1 MSKQTQSTVAQPKP
15 ASGSTVSL
23 PAPQRPA
30 FRPGGSQKRANLA
43 KSILSHAVLIVLSL
57 AFAMPFAW
65 LVTTSFQPDT
75 ERSKLQP
82 AFIPGPKDVAERVD
96 KAAGQHLM
104 YTPTLEQ
111 YQKGLTRVPVL
122 TFFRNTLL
130 ICVLTVIG
138 SVASSSLV
146 AYGFSILRWK
156 GRDTI
161 FFIMLATMMLPG
173 QVTMIPVFTIW
184 RELGAI
190 DTFAPLIVPAFFG
203 SPFFIFLFRQFFLT
217 VPRELV
223 EAARMDGA
231 GELRIWA
238 RLIMPLSV
246 PAIAT
251 VGLFSFLG
259 AWNDF
264 LGPLIYIADQGK
276 YTLSL
281 GLAMFRTQY
290 TSEYG
295 QMLAVATVMV
305 VPIIILFFFAQKTF
319 IQGIKTSGL
328 KG

>member
-1 MSKQTQSTVAQPKP
+1 MNTAPRWQRALGHVVLVA
-15 ASGSTVSL
+15 
-23 PAPQRPA
+23 
-30 FRPGGSQKRANLA
+30 
-43 KSILSHAVLIVLSL
+43 LSFIFV
-57 AFAMPFAW
+57 MPFAW
-65 LVTTSFQPDT
+65 LVTTSLQPDT
-75 ERSKLQP
+75 ERSQLVP
-82 AFIPGPKDVAERVD
+82 ALVPGPRSVGEAVE
-96 KAAGQHLM
+96 KATGKHLV
-104 YTPTLEQ
+104 YQPTLVQ

-122 TFFRNTLL
+122 MFLRNTLL
-130 ICVLTVIG
+130 VCVLTVVGTII
-138 SVASSSLV
+138 SSSLV
-146 AYGFSILRWK
+146 AYGFSILKWR
-156 GRDTI
+156 GRDAI
-161 FFIMLATMMLPG
+161 FFAMLATMMLPG

-184 RELGAI
+184 RALGAV
-190 DTFAPLIVPAFFG
+190 DTFTPLVVPAFLG
-203 SPFFIFLFRQFFLT
+203 NAFFIFLFRQFFLT

-231 GELRIWA
+231 SELRIWA
-238 RLIMPLSV
+238 QLVMPLSV

-264 LGPLIYIADQGK
+264 LHPLIYLADQGK

-290 TSEYG
+290 GSEYG
-295 QMLAVATVMV
+295 QMMAVATLMV

>member
-1 MSKQTQSTVAQPKP
+1 MTVTPRWRKLLGHALLV
-15 ASGSTVSL
+15 A
-23 PAPQRPA
+23 
-30 FRPGGSQKRANLA
+30 
-43 KSILSHAVLIVLSL
+43 LSFV
-57 AFAMPFAW
+57 FAMPFAW
-65 LVTTSFQPDT
+65 LVTTSLQPDA
-75 ERSKLQP
+75 ERSRLVP
-82 AFIPGPKDVAERVD
+82 AFIPGPKSCGDAVERATG
-96 KAAGQHLM
+96 KHLV
-104 YTPTLEQ
+104 YQPTLTQ
-111 YQKGLTRVPVL
+111 YQQGLTRVPVL
-122 TFFRNTLL
+122 MFLRNTLL
-130 ICVLTVIG
+130 VCVLTVIG
-138 SVASSSLV
+138 TIVSSALV
-146 AYGFSILRWK
+146 AYGFSILRWR

-184 RELGAI
+184 RDLGAV
-190 DTFAPLIVPAFFG
+190 DTFAPLIVPAYLG
-203 SPFFIFLFRQFFLT
+203 NAFFIFLFRQFFLT
-217 VPRELV
+217 IPKELI

-231 GELRIWA
+231 GEFHIWA
-238 RLIMPLSV
+238 RIVMPLSL

-264 LGPLIYIADQGK
+264 LNPLIYLADQTK

-290 TSEYG
+290 GSEYG
-295 QMLAVATVMV
+295 QMMAVATLMV